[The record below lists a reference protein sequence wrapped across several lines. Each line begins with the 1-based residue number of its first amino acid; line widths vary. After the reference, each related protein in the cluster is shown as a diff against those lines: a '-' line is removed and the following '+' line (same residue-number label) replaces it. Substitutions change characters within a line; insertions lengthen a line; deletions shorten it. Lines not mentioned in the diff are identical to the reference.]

1 MSLWRKGG
9 RGNALEL
16 VSLLTFFLA
25 DIVKLG
31 EKLEIG
37 KCLPRV
43 RRGSCKDVY
52 VYVDIAGF
60 KGLIKERKSCGVMMI
75 LVIVKVF
82 YFRYSHDSRRV
93 LFTYLHQDN
102 NINLLIQFHSFL
114 PILNLV
120 HLKEKER
127 KSQLEILSIRLRERK
142 MERGHRC
149 DASYRIPGKVYFSEG
164 ISRVNREVGQPGVCD
179 ANEPAK
185 LCSLR
190 PRR

>member
-37 KCLPRV
+37 KCLPRA

-60 KGLIKERKSCGVMMI
+60 KELIKERKSCGVMMI

-82 YFRYSHDSRRV
+82 YFAYSRFETSSLYLSTSR
-93 LFTYLHQDN
+93 Q
-102 NINLLIQFHSFL
+102 
-114 PILNLV
+114 
-120 HLKEKER
+120 
-127 KSQLEILSIRLRERK
+127 
-142 MERGHRC
+142 
-149 DASYRIPGKVYFSEG
+149 
-164 ISRVNREVGQPGVCD
+164 
-179 ANEPAK
+179 
-185 LCSLR
+185 
-190 PRR
+190 

>member
-37 KCLPRV
+37 KCLPRA

-60 KGLIKERKSCGVMMI
+60 KELIKERKSCGVMMI

-82 YFRYSHDSRRV
+82 I
-93 LFTYLHQDN
+93 LHILTIRDEFSLPIYI

-114 PILNLV
+114 PILNLCPSQ
-120 HLKEKER
+120 R
-127 KSQLEILSIRLRERK
+127 KRK
-142 MERGHRC
+142 K
-149 DASYRIPGKVYFSEG
+149 I
-164 ISRVNREVGQPGVCD
+164 
-179 ANEPAK
+179 
-185 LCSLR
+185 
-190 PRR
+190 

>member
-1 MSLWRKGG
+1 MRD
-9 RGNALEL
+9 
-16 VSLLTFFLA
+16 V
-25 DIVKLG
+25 VV
-31 EKLEIG
+31 
-37 KCLPRV
+37 V
-43 RRGSCKDVY
+43 RMY
-52 VYVDIAGF
+52 IYVDVAGF
-60 KGLIKERKSCGVMMI
+60 KGLIKERKSCGVMI

-82 YFRYSHDSRRV
+82 YFVFCIRDEFSLPIYI
-93 LFTYLHQDN
+93 

-127 KSQLEILSIRLRERK
+127 KSELEILSIRLRERK

-149 DASYRIPGKVYFSEG
+149 DASYRVPGKVYFSEG
-164 ISRVNREVGQPGVCD
+164 ISRVNREVGQPVCD